1 MEESYVK
8 FCPDIELIKNQI
20 DILYLNNSA
29 IKEIHRHLCDD
40 DECFWIL
47 GVNLF
52 TVDLENLRKTAHT
65 LNYSFDAK
73 YNDSCKLPDGKFS
86 AHSHGSNNCYILDSK
101 NSNITQI
108 PSFSGSSRISAVGYI
123 HENVY
128 TVLFQMKNKIFY
140 KTIE

>member
-1 MEESYVK
+1 MSVEKLQISLMKIKSIMNYWKNAITKQSNRYNWIQKRTFLEESYVK

-73 YNDSCKLPDGKFS
+73 YSKVSTLRSSKIENFS
-86 AHSHGSNNCYILDSK
+86 N
-101 NSNITQI
+101 
-108 PSFSGSSRISAVGYI
+108 
-123 HENVY
+123 
-128 TVLFQMKNKIFY
+128 
-140 KTIE
+140 